1 VTTGLFAWA
10 RHPVYTAFDLAFV
23 GTALLH
29 GRVIFLLLAAMLIAL
44 LHGIIRREERFLE
57 QRHGDAFRAYAARV
71 GRYSRWL

>member
-1 VTTGLFAWA
+1 
-10 RHPVYTAFDLAFV
+10 
-23 GTALLH
+23 
-29 GRVIFLLLAAMLIAL
+29 

>member
-10 RHPVYTAFDLAFV
+10 RNPVYTAFDLAFV

-29 GRVIFLLLAAMLIAL
+29 GRVIVLLLAAMLIAL